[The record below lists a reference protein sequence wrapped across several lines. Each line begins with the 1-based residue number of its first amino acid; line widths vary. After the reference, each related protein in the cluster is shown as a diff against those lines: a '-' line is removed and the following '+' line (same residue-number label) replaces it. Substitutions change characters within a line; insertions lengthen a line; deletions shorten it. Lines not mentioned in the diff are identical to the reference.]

1 VLDDLSA
8 WNGTYVTMHFPV
20 PTTFETSYIID
31 GSPREIPIDEAV
43 FFLDLEDQQEN
54 MIITRLGDG
63 CGVWGASLGHDEL
76 RDPVDPHLPDPAL
89 PDNVGNPTAY
99 NRIFLS
105 SK

>member
-1 VLDDLSA
+1 MP
-8 WNGTYVTMHFPV
+8 TEV
-20 PTTFETSYIID
+20 PDIVD
-31 GSPREIPIDEAV
+31 GSPKEILADEAV